1 MKCTLV
7 NSVLALAAVII
18 LLTCSATAKGEPQY
32 TDQQVPYFTDGE
44 HATLAH
50 LRDLNGYRYMEFF
63 LVGSEPVDGKIMGTC
78 YNTTGRNTTPADPKD
93 SCPEALV
100 KKLDPAEL
108 AQKYHVPRVYINPPR
123 QWLLDSIDIP
133 GGAERDFGGIKAR
146 WCAVM
151 AMPKG
156 EWKPYTSTTIER
168 KSKFGFNKG
177 QTVYLLDDPEGNTWI
192 MKSFTQAVN
201 PQNTYANLSTIGSR
215 MKMPAGWKL
224 RTTVLDREL
233 ILLPESGV
241 ARILRDDLDSV
252 YDLTGKGY
260 SNYLP

>member
-1 MKCTLV
+1 MKRTLF
-7 NSVLALAAVII
+7 NSVLALAIVITI
-18 LLTCSATAKGEPQY
+18 LTVYATAKGEPQY

-63 LVGSEPVDGKIMGTC
+63 LVGSVPVDGKIMGTC

-108 AQKYHVPRVYINPPR
+108 AKEYHVPRVYINPPR
-123 QWLLDSIDIP
+123 QWLLDWIDIP

-177 QTVYLLDDPEGNTWI
+177 QTVYLLDDPEGHTWI

-201 PQNTYANLSTIGSR
+201 PQNTYANLPTVGSR

-224 RTTVLDREL
+224 RTKVLDREL
-233 ILLPESGV
+233 ILIPESGV
-241 ARILRDDLDSV
+241 ARILRDDLDNV
-252 YDLTGKGY
+252 YDLIGKGY